1 MIPPAGM
8 KVLLKNT
15 FPLRQ
20 KKMLS
25 QSEIYIKRNKKR
37 VENDLQ

>member
-20 KKMLS
+20 KKNAFTIRN
-25 QSEIYIKRNKKR
+25 IYKKKQKTR
-37 VENDLQ
+37 RK